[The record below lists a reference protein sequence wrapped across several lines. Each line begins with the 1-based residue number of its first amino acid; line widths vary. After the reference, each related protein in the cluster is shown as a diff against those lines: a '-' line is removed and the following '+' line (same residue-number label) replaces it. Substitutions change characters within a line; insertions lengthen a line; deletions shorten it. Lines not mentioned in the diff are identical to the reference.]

1 MMSERKVLKIIRV
14 DDFLK
19 YIRKKRVWICFVCN
33 GVDVHMVCNKMA
45 DISAETHGVV
55 KGVGFFGNENH
66 VELQQECHE
75 VRMVE
80 LRPTSKEKAY
90 EMIFDDAS
98 VFVSENPELYG
109 H

>member
-1 MMSERKVLKIIRV
+1 MSERKVLKVIQV
-14 DDFLK
+14 ENFLK
-19 YIRKKRVWICFVCN
+19 YIRKKRVWVCFICN
-33 GVDVHMVCNKMA
+33 GVDVHMICNKI
-45 DISAETHGVV
+45 DDVGAETIGIA
-55 KGVGFFGNENH
+55 KGIGFFGNESH
-66 VELQQECHE
+66 VELRKECHE

-80 LRPTSKEKAY
+80 LRPGAKEKTY

>member
-1 MMSERKVLKIIRV
+1 MSEKKVLGVIQAES
-14 DDFLK
+14 FLK
-19 YIRKKRVWICFVCN
+19 YIRKKRVWVCFAYN
-33 GVDVHMVCNKMA
+33 GVDVHMVCKKMN
-45 DISAETHGVV
+45 DIGVETHGIV
-55 KGVGFFGNENH
+55 KGIGFFGNESH
-66 VELQQECHE
+66 VELRKECHE

-80 LRPTSKEKAY
+80 LRPGTKEKAY